1 MMIDSYVF
9 ISLLIFAVLSSIGS
23 LMTKDNF
30 YSALY
35 MALALVFIASTY
47 ALVNLQEIFI
57 LIVFIFVGA
66 VGIVTVSLAAVYKF
80 KPSMQVSK
88 AWIIP
93 SVLTAGI
100 LSYVFYRSSTY
111 IEFQG
116 ASINIDDYLVLI
128 IALVSL
134 MVLLM
139 LSVISISR
147 GD

>member
-1 MMIDSYVF
+1 
-9 ISLLIFAVLSSIGS
+9 
-23 LMTKDNF
+23 
-30 YSALY
+30 
-35 MALALVFIASTY
+35 
-47 ALVNLQEIFI
+47 
-57 LIVFIFVGA
+57 
-66 VGIVTVSLAAVYKF
+66 
-80 KPSMQVSK
+80 MQVSK